1 MVLKKFSRLKNSTK
15 VDHWQWNNTNANAKA
30 ASRVNFPH
38 TCASV
43 LSFISLFL
51 NVVVDAALY
60 THAADIDFFPF
71 RETFA
76 MLASSVEDE

>member
-1 MVLKKFSRLKNSTK
+1 MEQYQRER
-15 VDHWQWNNTNANAKA
+15 Q
-30 ASRVNFPH
+30 SRVSCEFPTD

>member
-1 MVLKKFSRLKNSTK
+1 MS
-15 VDHWQWNNTNANAKA
+15 
-30 ASRVNFPH
+30 
-38 TCASV
+38 
-43 LSFISLFL
+43 LSMLWPAL
-51 NVVVDAALY
+51 AALY